1 MSRKPH
7 DSLPRSARWIMPCSV
22 FLSGPGWAS
31 LSNSSQVTPSLLPT
45 GSDYVISGNLSPDLG
60 FGMFG
65 VRRMGSKS
73 QMALYTSQF
82 DPHNPVSPDS
92 PLRGLIER
100 VSGAVNSP
108 SQPVLLR
115 KASSRWQLSKVTDVL
130 SLRGVH

>member
-1 MSRKPH
+1 
-7 DSLPRSARWIMPCSV
+7 MPCSV
-22 FLSGPGWAS
+22 PFQQLINHGLLVA
-31 LSNSSQVTPSLLPT
+31 QHVTSSLLPT

-92 PLRGLIER
+92 PLRLIER
-100 VSGAVNSP
+100 LFG
-108 SQPVLLR
+108 
-115 KASSRWQLSKVTDVL
+115 
-130 SLRGVH
+130 

>member
-1 MSRKPH
+1 MVCGS
-7 DSLPRSARWIMPCSV
+7 S
-22 FLSGPGWAS
+22 PGDIVVAAM
-31 LSNSSQVTPSLLPT
+31 PT

-108 SQPVLLR
+108 GQPVLLR
-115 KASSRWQLSKVTDVL
+115 KASSRCPWQLSKVTDVL
-130 SLRGVH
+130 SLRGVHVLVAAQLV

>member
-1 MSRKPH
+1 MTFQQTH
-7 DSLPRSARWIMPCSV
+7 
-22 FLSGPGWAS
+22 
-31 LSNSSQVTPSLLPT
+31 QVTSSLLPT

-82 DPHNPVSPDS
+82 DPHNPVSPVS
-92 PLRGLIER
+92 PLRGLIKR

-108 SQPVLLR
+108 G
-115 KASSRWQLSKVTDVL
+115 
-130 SLRGVH
+130 SLRLMKSRPVVDNGLEAKRVVGSERRTCILSGSVV